1 MSVFYGRNAAQVN
14 LYGVNSVSTTGGT
27 ILSQGNDADGGYFIQ
42 FQHDL
47 AGCGGPDS
55 GIYIELKDTTSNWTW
70 ISCRFQLS
78 GSASCWSF
86 SNNVGLGNYG
96 AAVGVSGTAN
106 LLAYDPA
113 SGDKLSNGYLSYED
127 AQFASHNPTYA
138 CDNDANNFMR
148 YNTGI
153 FRRFTMTRRRNVG
166 AGLAGIHH
174 GRSCNST
181 GGGSVT
187 IIDQIRIW

>member
-1 MSVFYGRNAAQVN
+1 MSVFYGRNASQVN

-27 ILSQGNDADGGYFIQ
+27 ILSQGNDANGGYFIQ

-47 AGCGGPDS
+47 GGCGGPDS
-55 GIYIELKDTTSNWTW
+55 GIYIELKDTTINWTW
-70 ISCRFQLS
+70 ISCRFQVS

-86 SNNVGLGNYG
+86 SNTGGSNYG
-96 AAVGVSGTAN
+96 AGVGISGTAN
-106 LLAYDPA
+106 LLAYSTA
-113 SGDKLSNGYLSYED
+113 SGDKLSKGYLTID
-127 AQFASHNPTYA
+127 DPTFATHDPLYA
-138 CDNDANNFMR
+138 CDNDANNFFR
-148 YNTGI
+148 YNTGVY
-153 FRRFTMTRRRNVG
+153 RSFTMTRRRNVG

-174 GRSCNST
+174 GRSCNTS

>member
-1 MSVFYGRNAAQVN
+1 MSVFYGRNAAQIN

-27 ILSQGNDADGGYFIQ
+27 ILSQGNDANGGYFIQ

-47 AGCGGPDS
+47 GGCGGPDS
-55 GIYIELKDTTSNWTW
+55 GIYIELKDTTINWTW
-70 ISCRFQLS
+70 ISCRFQVS

-86 SNNVGLGNYG
+86 SNTGGSNYG
-96 AAVGVSGTAN
+96 AGVGISGTAN
-106 LLAYDPA
+106 LLAYSTA
-113 SGDKLSNGYLSYED
+113 SGDKLSKGYLSFNEPAFSTHD
-127 AQFASHNPTYA
+127 PLYA
-138 CDNDANNFMR
+138 CDNDANNFFR
-148 YNTGI
+148 YNTGVY
-153 FRRFTMTRRRNVG
+153 RSLTMTRRRNVG

-174 GRSCNST
+174 GRSCNTS